1 MMKFLNSF
9 KIIYCFSICLLSTS
23 VLSSENLEN
32 RIKELTLEL
41 RCMTCQNQSVY
52 DSDSDYSK
60 DIKIFVKEKFEE
72 GLNEMEIKKIVKEKF
87 EAGMNEKEIKD
98 FLTKRYGEYILFKP
112 YFNSK
117 NVFLWLFPFILLIIS
132 ILILLKK
139 TKKIRSK

>member
-9 KIIYCFSICLLSTS
+9 KIIYYLSFYLLSTS

-52 DSDSDYSK
+52 DSESEFAN
-60 DIKIFVKEKFEE
+60 DIKI
-72 GLNEMEIKKIVKEKF
+72 IVKEKF
-87 EAGMNEKEIKD
+87 NEGLDEKAIKI
-98 FLTKRYGEYILFKP
+98 FLTERYGEYILFKP

-117 NVFLWLFPFILLIIS
+117 NLFLWLFPFILLVLS
-132 ILILLKK
+132 MMILLKNSKKAK
-139 TKKIRSK
+139 TK